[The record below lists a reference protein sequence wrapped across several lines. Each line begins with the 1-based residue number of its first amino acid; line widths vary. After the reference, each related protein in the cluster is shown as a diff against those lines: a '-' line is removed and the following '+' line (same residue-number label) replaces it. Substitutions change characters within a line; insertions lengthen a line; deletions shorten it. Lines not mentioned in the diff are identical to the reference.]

1 MRIYLRNEG
10 KKSLKIKELRVGSSL
25 NGVRSEGTLTPKMK
39 EIALA
44 IQEMRDHLAVV
55 RLELAAAASGAENA
69 DAIVRVT
76 PVGEGGGPWAQ
87 QLLHMYTAWAERTGR
102 KTDPSCNPNELR
114 INGLAT
120 RDLLDGE
127 NGIHR
132 HVGPEGRELHARVLV
147 LSHDGSSEQQDDAWH
162 GLAPGIQRVLQRRD
176 HTLSQVCL
184 ARQILASCR
193 PSRRRLS
200 FDHGPI

>member
-1 MRIYLRNEG
+1 
-10 KKSLKIKELRVGSSL
+10 
-25 NGVRSEGTLTPKMK
+25 
-39 EIALA
+39 
-44 IQEMRDHLAVV
+44 MRDHLAVV

-147 LSHDGSSEQQDDAWH
+147 LSHDGSSEQQDADTVVVRVYEQGKRLVVRDPRTKVRISHVASVLEHGRLDPFLIAWLRQNGREDA
-162 GLAPGIQRVLQRRD
+162 GPGED
-176 HTLSQVCL
+176 
-184 ARQILASCR
+184 
-193 PSRRRLS
+193 
-200 FDHGPI
+200 